1 MREKVI
7 DSLSVSVS
15 VSEGKRNETRSNPTC
30 DCTVV
35 HVIRESASTVDGV
48 LPPSV
53 RAVVCAEIF
62 LYQREDTTAEY

>member
-1 MREKVI
+1 MREKVN
-7 DSLSVSVS
+7 DSVSVS
-15 VSEGKRNETRSNPTC
+15 VSEGKRDETRSNPTC

-48 LPPSV
+48 LPSV